1 MISSGRGPVNIR
13 SSHDMNDCMK
23 MPSFMPSCGPFKRR
37 CKICKC
43 LNPGF
48 LQDGSTAG
56 ELRTFPASL
65 PSVFYAAVKR
75 FAGFSARAAAAA
87 AARTK
92 NIFAAHTAGKPAVC
106 NALFSFHEY
115 TSSVYLKLILH
126 TNGLRVLKI
135 TLLMVLMQD
144 INRH

>member
-1 MISSGRGPVNIR
+1 MQNFLFTAQTIIISHQQIGIMIYNTAVLVFLQGIYQGVHAILLS
-13 SSHDMNDCMK
+13 
-23 MPSFMPSCGPFKRR
+23 
-37 CKICKC
+37 KICKY

-56 ELRTFPASL
+56 ELRTFPASF
-65 PSVFYAAVKR
+65 PSVFYAAVKW

-115 TSSVYLKLILH
+115 TSPVYLKLIFTMCNFYESSL
-126 TNGLRVLKI
+126 V
-135 TLLMVLMQD
+135 
-144 INRH
+144 